1 MLSRATDVLL
11 ALVARSRDAIVETHL
26 EWRTDR
32 TLRLGAGL
40 AYYALFTIVPFLALT
55 AALAGQVFGLVEVE
69 DYLADRVGQLGVVE
83 PELAAQSITD
93 ELQRRS
99 MQSSLGIVGAVSL
112 LFASSLVF
120 LALVDTVNT
129 IWHVPVRVGFRNSIR
144 RRLLSFL
151 MVLVTGSVLV
161 AGLAISAVSGAAQ
174 RLVPGDVPVIE
185 SVAYVV
191 TSLAS
196 ASALVVVLTLLFR
209 YLGPVR
215 TPWLASIVAAVITT
229 VLLVVGTEAIGW
241 YLRSIGGSSLSGAF
255 GAVLV
260 VLTWV
265 YYEAQIVLV
274 GVQFAKVLTRR
285 SGVSIEPGPSGL
297 LGSTPDRTIATSRA
311 GLT

>member
-1 MLSRATDVLL
+1 MTLS
-11 ALVARSRDAIVETHL
+11 ALVAAARETITETYA
-26 EWRTDR
+26 EWRMDR

-55 AALAGQVFGLVEVE
+55 AALAGQIFGLIEVE
-69 DYLADRVGQLGVVE
+69 EFLTERVGQMGVVE
-83 PELAAQSITD
+83 PELAAQSIAD

-99 MQSSLGIVGAVSL
+99 VQSSLGIVGAGSL

-120 LALVDTVNT
+120 LALVDAVNT
-129 IWHVPVRVGFRNSIR
+129 IWHVPVRVGFGNSIR

-161 AGLAISAVSGAAQ
+161 AALAISAVSGAAA
-174 RLVPGDVPVIE
+174 RLVPGDVPVLD
-185 SVAYVV
+185 SVATLV

-196 ASALVVVLTLLFR
+196 GSALVVVLTLLFR

-215 TPWLASIVAAVITT
+215 APWLAGVVSALTTTAMLVI
-229 VLLVVGTEAIGW
+229 GTEAIGW
-241 YLRSIGGSSLSGAF
+241 YLRNIGGSSLSGAF

-260 VLTWV
+260 VLSWV
-265 YYEAQIVLV
+265 YYESQIVLA

-285 SGVSIEPGPSGL
+285 SGVPVEPLLSGPL
-297 LGSTPDRTIATSRA
+297 D
-311 GLT
+311 